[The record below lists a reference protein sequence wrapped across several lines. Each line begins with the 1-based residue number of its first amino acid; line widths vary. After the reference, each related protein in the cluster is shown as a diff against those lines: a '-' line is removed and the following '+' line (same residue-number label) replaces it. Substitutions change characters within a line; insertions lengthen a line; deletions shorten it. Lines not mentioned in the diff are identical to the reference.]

1 MTTMADSLV
10 NSAMRPLKLRKRP
23 DLEARRHRYH
33 GRTYWVVK
41 EPVGLNYFRFHE
53 EEFAILNMLDGNTSL
68 QEIRDRFQADF
79 APQRITVQDLQQFI
93 GMLHRSGLVISHASG
108 QGRQLRRRGDEKKKK
123 ELLGKL
129 ANVFALRFRGID
141 PERILNRLLPWF
153 GWLFTPGALC
163 VFLLFGLSA
172 IMLVLVQFQEFKSK
186 LPTFEQ
192 FFAADNWMMLG
203 ITMAVVKVLHE
214 FGHGLSCKKF
224 GGECHEMGF
233 MLLVFTPCLY
243 CNVSDS
249 WMLPNKWQRV
259 FIGAAGMYVELILAS
274 IATWLWWYSEPG
286 VFHFLCLS
294 VMFICSVS
302 TVMFNGNPL
311 LRFDGYYITMD
322 ILEIP
327 NLRQKST
334 EVLKR
339 WFQTV
344 CLGLELQ
351 ENPFLP
357 QRKRFWFALYTI
369 AAVCYRW
376 VVVVGIVLFLNAV
389 LKPYGL
395 QVLGRLFA
403 ITGFGGLI
411 AQPLW
416 ATYKFFKTP
425 GRANK
430 MKRPRVIA
438 TAVTAAVI
446 IGIFC
451 FLPLPY
457 WIHCAVEIQPAD
469 GYAVRALVPG
479 HLVTMKVHPG
489 DLIKAGDV
497 VAELDSIQLRAEVTK
512 AEGELELAIQQ
523 LSMDER
529 EARLSADPNAAAA
542 VDSAR
547 ATVEAKQGIL
557 EKLRDRLT
565 QLTIVS
571 EQDGVVIDPP
581 PKELPK
587 GMAGSDQLATWSGS
601 PFKPENAEAGYAESD
616 MICMVGDPNR
626 MEAIV
631 IVDQTDVEL
640 IAAPGEKKNKVYF
653 MLDACRLS
661 TLTGEISQ
669 ADIAKTEMK
678 ETPAHLSQQSGGRLN
693 TRMDSSGKIIPI
705 STSYQARIK
714 LESHNVVMRSGYRG
728 QAKIFLQWKSLGW
741 RVKRI
746 IMKTFNF
753 EF

>member
-1 MTTMADSLV
+1 MATMADSLV

-33 GRTYWVVK
+33 GRSYWVVK

-68 QEIRDRFQADF
+68 QQIRDNFQAQF

-93 GMLHRSGLVISHASG
+93 GMLHRSGLVIADTSG
-108 QGRQLRRRGDEKKKK
+108 QGRQLRRRGDDKKKR
-123 ELLGKL
+123 ERLGKL

-141 PERILNRLLPWF
+141 PERILNGLLPWF
-153 GWLFTPGALC
+153 GWLFTPWALIL
-163 VFLLFGLSA
+163 FMLFGLSA
-172 IMLVLVQFQEFKSK
+172 LTLVGVQFQEFRSK
-186 LPTFEQ
+186 LPTFQ
-192 FFAADNWMMLG
+192 NFFAAENWWKLG
-203 ITMAVVKVLHE
+203 LTMAVVKVLHE

-233 MLLVFTPCLY
+233 MMLVFTPALY

-274 IATWLWWYSEPG
+274 CAVYLWWFSEPG
-286 VFHFLCLS
+286 TFNFLCLS
-294 VMFICSVS
+294 VVFICSVS

-311 LRFDGYYITMD
+311 LRFDGYYILMD

-339 WFQTV
+339 WFQQT

-357 QRKRFWFALYTI
+357 QRRQFWFGLFTV
-369 AAVCYRW
+369 AAVFYRW

-389 LKPYGL
+389 LKPVGL

-416 ATYKFFKTP
+416 GTYKFFRTP
-425 GRANK
+425 GRASK

-438 TAVTAAVI
+438 TAAVVAAILGFV
-446 IGIFC
+446 C

-457 WIHCAVEIQPAD
+457 WIHCALEIQPDD
-469 GYAVRALVPG
+469 GFQVRTFVPG
-479 HLVTMKVHPG
+479 RLVQFHKRPG
-489 DLIKAGDV
+489 DL
-497 VAELDSIQLRAEVTK
+497 VTK
-512 AEGELELAIQQ
+512 GDLIAQLDNVDLRTEIIQATAECELAAKQ
-523 LSMDER
+523 LAFLER
-529 EARLSADPNAAAA
+529 ESRMNRDPNATADLPSQQANLA
-542 VDSAR
+542 
-547 ATVEAKQGIL
+547 AKQKVLDKLL
-557 EKLRDRLT
+557 ERQS
-565 QLTIVS
+565 QLQIVS
-571 EQDGVVIDPP
+571 GRDGCIIEPP
-581 PKELPK
+581 SKQNPKEGP
-587 GMAGSDQLATWSGS
+587 AADQLPTWSGN
-601 PFKPENAEAGYAESD
+601 PFARENADAYFAESD
-616 MICMVGDPNR
+616 LICLVGERNK
-626 MEAIV
+626 MEAVIV
-631 IVDQTDVEL
+631 IDQGDIDLIEDGNQVDMLLDCAKLNTL
-640 IAAPGEKKNKVYF
+640 YGNINLKN
-653 MLDACRLS
+653 
-661 TLTGEISQ
+661 ISK
-669 ADIAKTEMK
+669 AEMK
-678 ETPAHLSQQSGGRLN
+678 ESPTNLSVQSGGSLD
-693 TRMDSSGKIIPI
+693 TKMDPSGRMTPL
-705 STSYQARIK
+705 STSYQARIDFK
-714 LESHNVVMRSGYRG
+714 DTPIELRAGYRG
-728 QAKIFLQWKSLGW
+728 TARVWLQWRSIGW
-741 RVKRI
+741 RVRRI